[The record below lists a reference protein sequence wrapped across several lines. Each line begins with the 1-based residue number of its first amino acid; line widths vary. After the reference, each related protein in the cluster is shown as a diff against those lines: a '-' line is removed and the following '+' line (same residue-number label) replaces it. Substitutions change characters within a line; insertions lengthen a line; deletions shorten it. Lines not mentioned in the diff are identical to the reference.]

1 MLNKLKRINLKVIL
15 VVLILGV
22 LCLLGALYLSGAF
35 TGSSQATNKNTG
47 STDTGNQDTDSTAS
61 TVVSS
66 SVAEPVIKDI
76 NEKLAQI
83 DINNTTLEDV
93 VNIFGSPITY
103 LWGEETFTKDNLPQV
118 YIAVIEKGFSVLVNS
133 NMVTEIRFQG
143 EEEIVDYTGY
153 VYKDSV
159 KIGSPMEDALKVLD
173 PPQKVVSG
181 EPCNYEDGVLYKN
194 IDGEEGSGYYC
205 LNNQGVRMF
214 FHKNKVAAIYLMPA
228 QAITTTNNMS
238 NASTL
243 LSPENTLE
251 IVKHPRVA
259 DFSFLKNEKLDS
271 LPVHEE
277 SEYDYEIDLRQK
289 DISNLNLVDSLNE
302 LKHSFYDTDTKSP
315 EKLPDNFDPKKIM
328 ETGMNQGLG
337 IRQLQL
343 KGITGKGINIG
354 MIDQALL
361 VDHQEY
367 IDRVKLYEE
376 VHCFDEAASMHGPG
390 MASLAVGKNLGVAPE
405 ADLYFIGVTNL
416 NPLGNNQLELDFTP
430 VAQAVDRMLK
440 INEMLPQEDKLRVIS
455 ISGSFCPDNK
465 GYHELTAAI
474 ERAKEAGIF
483 VISCNLFETYH
494 HEFWYQGL
502 DRDPLADPEKSE
514 SYTVIPWK
522 NWISQIK
529 HITGTDIYYEKEF
542 NKYQPEEILLVPMTS
557 KTMASP
563 TGLDDYS
570 FVRVGGWSS
579 VEPYLAGLYAMA
591 CQVKPDITAEIFL
604 SQAMETG
611 DKIEY
616 TDNNKKF
623 TGKMI
628 NPVKLI
634 ESLEEAK

>member
-1 MLNKLKRINLKVIL
+1 MLNRFKRLNLKGIL
-15 VVLILGV
+15 VGLILV
-22 LCLLGALYLSGAF
+22 ILCLLGALYFSGVF
-35 TGSSQATNKNTG
+35 TGKKQAANKETN
-47 STDTGNQDTDSTAS
+47 S
-61 TVVSS
+61 TVSSVENSSEESGSEESS
-66 SVAEPVIKDI
+66 SVIEPEIKDI

-83 DINNTTLEDV
+83 DINNATLEDV
-93 VNIFGSPITY
+93 IKTFGSPKTY
-103 LWGEETFTKDNLPQV
+103 MWGDETFTKDNLPQTYV
-118 YIAVIEKGFSVLVNS
+118 AFIERGFSVLIDN
-133 NMVTEIRFQG
+133 NMIGEIRFQCD
-143 EEEIVDYTGY
+143 EEVEDYTGY
-153 VYKDSV
+153 IYKDTV
-159 KIGSPMEDALKVLD
+159 KIGSPMEDALEVLD
-173 PPQKVVSG
+173 TPEKVVSG
-181 EPCNYEDGVLYKN
+181 EPCSYEEGVLYKD
-194 IDGEEGSGYYC
+194 IDGVEGSGYYC
-205 LNNQGVRMF
+205 LIKQGVRMF
-214 FHKNKVAAIYLMPA
+214 FDQGKVAAIYLMRT

-251 IVKHPRVA
+251 IVKHQPIA
-259 DFSFLKNEKLDS
+259 DWSFLRNEKLDS

-277 SEYDYEIDLRQK
+277 SESDYEIDLRQK
-289 DISNLNLVDSLNE
+289 DISNLNLADRLNE
-302 LKHSFYDTDTKSP
+302 LKHSFYDTDTKWP
-315 EKLPDNFDPKKIM
+315 EKLPENFDPKKIM

-376 VHCFDEAASMHGPG
+376 IHCFDEAASMHGPG

-405 ADLYFIGVTNL
+405 ADLYFIGMTNM
-416 NPLGNNQLELDFTP
+416 NPLGNNQMEIDFTP
-430 VAQAVDRMLK
+430 VAQAVDRMLE

-455 ISGSFCPDNK
+455 ISASFCPDNK

-483 VISCNLFETYH
+483 VISCNLFETYN

-502 DRDPLADPEKSE
+502 DRDPLADPEE
-514 SYTVIPWK
+514 TTSYNVIPWK

-529 HITGTDIYYEKEF
+529 HIDGTDIYYEKEL
-542 NKYQPEEILLVPMTS
+542 NKYQPEEILLVPMAS

-570 FVRVGGWSS
+570 FTRVGGWSC
-579 VEPYLAGLYAMA
+579 VEPYLTGLYAMA

-616 TDNNKKF
+616 TDNNKKY

-628 NPVKLI
+628 NPVKLM
-634 ESLEEAK
+634 ESLEKVK